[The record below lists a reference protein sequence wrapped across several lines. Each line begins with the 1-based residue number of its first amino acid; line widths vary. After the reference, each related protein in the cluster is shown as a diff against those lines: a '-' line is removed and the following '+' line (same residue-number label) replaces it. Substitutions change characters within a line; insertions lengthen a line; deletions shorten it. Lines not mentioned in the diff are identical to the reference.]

1 MNYMKY
7 FILFLLVFFSIQSC
21 RTTKN
26 VVKPINSDRNTDMD
40 VNSLSINESEFIINK
55 KILTNE

>member
-40 VNSLSINESEFIINK
+40 VNSLSINESEFVINK
-55 KILTNE
+55 KF

>member
-1 MNYMKY
+1 MKY
-7 FILFLLVFFSIQSC
+7 FILFVLFFFSIQSC

-40 VNSLSINESEFIINK
+40 VNSLSINESEFVSNK
-55 KILTNE
+55 KF